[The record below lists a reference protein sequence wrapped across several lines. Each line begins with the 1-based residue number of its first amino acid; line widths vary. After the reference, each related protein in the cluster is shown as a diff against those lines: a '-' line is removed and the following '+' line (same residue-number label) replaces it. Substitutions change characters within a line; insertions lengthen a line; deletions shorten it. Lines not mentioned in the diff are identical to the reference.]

1 MIIGGIAVI
10 CVGMA
15 FLYLRAS
22 LMAGKKAI
30 GTIKKVENGIDYKDK
45 KGKSVVIE
53 VEDNGNTFSLIPIED
68 FTVSSQLASLPKK
81 KKLPFLEDVDKIK
94 VAYSKK
100 EKPNLCTIV
109 KRKDSIYI
117 GWLLIAI
124 GAIGIII
131 EIVKR
136 SAM

>member
-10 CVGMA
+10 CVGMV

-53 VEDNGNTFSLIPIED
+53 CTPE
-68 FTVSSQLASLPKK
+68 QLVTRHIAEFFKFQYQGEIDGCS
-81 KKLPFLEDVDKIK
+81 V
-94 VAYSKK
+94 Y
-100 EKPNLCTIV
+100 
-109 KRKDSIYI
+109 R
-117 GWLLIAI
+117 LL
-124 GAIGIII
+124 
-131 EIVKR
+131 
-136 SAM
+136 